1 MLWVA
6 GIVLALANFVAVL
19 NMTIANVTVPNI
31 AGALGAG
38 SSQGTWVITSYA
50 VAEAITV
57 PLTGWL
63 AGRFGAVRLFCISV
77 VLFGAFSLLCGM
89 STSLGMLLGM
99 RVLQGMAGGP
109 LLALSQTLLLRI
121 FPKKQ
126 SMQAMGLWAMTTLL
140 APVVGPVL
148 GGWLC
153 DNYSWP
159 WVFFINVPMALAFG
173 VIAWGL
179 LKRYQDPAVIKPVD
193 KIGMLLLIIWVA
205 ALQIMLDEGKDKDWF
220 SSMEIRVLAIT
231 AVIGFISFLIWEL
244 TEKNPIVDL
253 RVFRHRGFSSCMLVL
268 ALAFGVIAWGLL
280 KRYQDRA
287 VIKPVD
293 KTGMLLLIVWV
304 AALQIMLDE
313 GKDKDW
319 FSSMEIRV
327 LAITAVIGFISFV
340 IWELT
345 EKNPIVDLRVFR
357 HRGFSSCMLVLAL
370 AFGAFFGINVLTPQ
384 WLQYN
389 MGYTTTWAGMVVA
402 WGGVLSVVFS
412 PIAAKL
418 GNRVDPRLLIFV
430 GCLWLGLVTFWRGY
444 ATPDMSYWTICLP
457 LFFMG
462 VGMPLYYVPLTGLA
476 MGSVNE
482 EETASAA
489 GLMNFVRTIAG
500 AIATSLVTTSW
511 QNRSI
516 IAHAKL
522 TDIVDPTGQVA
533 SMLPP
538 GLSGQMVR
546 EMLNN
551 LVTSQSLMLATNG
564 LMMVIGAVFII
575 ASVSIVL
582 APKPARFV
590 DGASVGH

>member
-1 MLWVA
+1 MSAVAVGHSEQPPLEGLMLWV
-6 GIVLALANFVAVL
+6 GGVVLALANFVAVL
-19 NMTIANVTVPNI
+19 NMTIANVTVPNM

-63 AGRFGAVRLFCISV
+63 SARFGAVRVFTLAVF
-77 VLFGAFSLLCGM
+77 LFGAFSLLCGL
-89 STSLGMLLGM
+89 STTLPMLLGM

-121 FPKKQ
+121 FPKEQ

-153 DNYSWP
+153 DNYSWS
-159 WVFFINVPMALAFG
+159 WVFLINVPMALLFG
-173 VIAWGL
+173 VIAWVL
-179 LKRYQDPAVIKPVD
+179 LKRYQEPAVKKPVD
-193 KIGMLLLIIWVA
+193 KIGMLLLVIWVA
-205 ALQIMLDEGKDKDWF
+205 ALQVMLDEGKDLDWF
-220 SSMEIRVLAIT
+220 SSLEIRVLAII
-231 AVIGFISFLIWEL
+231 AVIGFLSFLIWEL
-244 TEKNPIVDL
+244 TEQYPIVDL
-253 RVFRHRGFSSCMLVL
+253 RVFRHRGFASCMV
-268 ALAFGVIAWGLL
+268 
-280 KRYQDRA
+280 
-287 VIKPVD
+287 
-293 KTGMLLLIVWV
+293 
-304 AALQIMLDE
+304 
-313 GKDKDW
+313 
-319 FSSMEIRV
+319 
-327 LAITAVIGFISFV
+327 
-340 IWELT
+340 
-345 EKNPIVDLRVFR
+345 
-357 HRGFSSCMLVLAL
+357 VLAL

-389 MGYTTTWAGMVVA
+389 MGYTTTWAGLVVA
-402 WGGVLSVVFS
+402 WGGVLSVAFS

-418 GNRVDPRLLIFV
+418 ANRVDPRLLIFI
-430 GCLWLGLVTFWRGY
+430 GCLWLGLDVLWRSVG
-444 ATPDMSYWTICLP
+444 TSEMSYWVICIP

-462 VGMPLYYVPLTGLA
+462 VGMPMYYVPLTGLA

-489 GLMNFVRTIAG
+489 GLMNFVRTISG

-522 TDIVDPTGQVA
+522 ADIVDPTGQVA
-533 SMLPP
+533 SMLPA
-538 GLSGQMVR
+538 GSNGQMVR
-546 EMLNN
+546 EMLNS
-551 LVTSQSLMLATNG
+551 LVTRESLMLATNG

-582 APKPARFV
+582 APKAARAV
-590 DGASVGH
+590 DAASIGH

>member
-1 MLWVA
+1 MSNLPTDPKHPPSLQGGMLWVA

-63 AGRFGAVRLFCISV
+63 AGRFGAVRLFCIAV
-77 VLFGAFSLLCGM
+77 VLFGVFSLLCGM

-121 FPKKQ
+121 FPKEQ

-153 DNYSWP
+153 DNYTWS
-159 WVFFINVPMALAFG
+159 WVFFINVPMAFAFG

-220 SSMEIRVLAIT
+220 SSMEIRVLAAI
-231 AVIGFISFLIWEL
+231 AVIGF
-244 TEKNPIVDL
+244 
-253 RVFRHRGFSSCMLVL
+253 
-268 ALAFGVIAWGLL
+268 LAF
-280 KRYQDRA
+280 R
-287 VIKPVD
+287 
-293 KTGMLLLIVWV
+293 
-304 AALQIMLDE
+304 
-313 GKDKDW
+313 
-319 FSSMEIRV
+319 
-327 LAITAVIGFISFV
+327 
-340 IWELT
+340 
-345 EKNPIVDLRVFR
+345 
-357 HRGFSSCMLVLAL
+357 
-370 AFGAFFGINVLTPQ
+370 AFFGINVLTPQ

-389 MGYTTTWAGMVVA
+389 MGYTTTWAGLVVA
-402 WGGVLSVVFS
+402 WGGLLSVVFS

-418 GNRVDPRLLIFV
+418 ANRVDPRLLIFI
-430 GCLWLGLVTFWRGY
+430 GCLWLGLDTFWRAY
-444 ATPDMSYWTICLP
+444 ATSDMSYWLICVP

-462 VGMPLYYVPLTGLA
+462 VGMPMYYVPLTGLA

-489 GLMNFVRTIAG
+489 GLMNFVRTISG

-522 TDIVDPTGQVA
+522 ADIVDPTGQTA

-538 GLSGQMVR
+538 GSNGQMVR

-551 LVTSQSLMLATNG
+551 LVTRESLMLATNG
-564 LMMVIGAVFII
+564 LMLVIGAVFVV
-575 ASVSIVL
+575 ASISIVL
-582 APKPARFV
+582 APKAAR
-590 DGASVGH
+590 A

>member
-1 MLWVA
+1 MSKLSMDLEHPSPLEGGMLWVG

-63 AGRFGAVRLFCISV
+63 SGRFGAVRLFCVSV
-77 VLFGAFSLLCGM
+77 VLFGFFSLLCGM

-121 FPKKQ
+121 FPKEQ

-159 WVFFINVPMALAFG
+159 WVFLINVPMALLFG
-173 VIAWGL
+173 LIAWVL

-193 KIGMLLLIIWVA
+193 KIGMLLLVIWVA

-268 ALAFGVIAWGLL
+268 ALAFG
-280 KRYQDRA
+280 
-287 VIKPVD
+287 
-293 KTGMLLLIVWV
+293 
-304 AALQIMLDE
+304 
-313 GKDKDW
+313 
-319 FSSMEIRV
+319 
-327 LAITAVIGFISFV
+327 
-340 IWELT
+340 
-345 EKNPIVDLRVFR
+345 
-357 HRGFSSCMLVLAL
+357 
-370 AFGAFFGINVLTPQ
+370 AFFGLNVLTPQ

-389 MGYTTTWAGMVVA
+389 MGYTTTWAGLVVA
-402 WGGVLSVVFS
+402 WGGLLSVVFS

-418 GNRVDPRLLIFV
+418 ANRVDPRVLIFI
-430 GCLWLGLVTFWRGY
+430 GCLWLGLDTFWRAY
-444 ATPDMSYWTICLP
+444 ATSDMSYWVICIP

-462 VGMPLYYVPLTGLA
+462 VGMPMYYVPLTGLA
-476 MGSVNE
+476 MGSVKE

-489 GLMNFVRTIAG
+489 GLMNFVRTISG
-500 AIATSLVTTSW
+500 AIATSLVTTFW

-516 IAHAKL
+516 VAHAEL
-522 TDIVDPTGQVA
+522 ANVVDPTGQVA
-533 SMLPP
+533 ATLPP
-538 GLSGQMVR
+538 GTTGQFAR

-551 LVTSQSLMLATNG
+551 LVTSQSLMLATNS
-564 LMMVIGAVFII
+564 LMIVIGIIFIV

-582 APKPARFV
+582 APRATRTV
-590 DGASVGH
+590 DAASVGH

>member
-1 MLWVA
+1 MTHPAIDSKDPPSLEGGMLWTA
-6 GIVLALANFVAVL
+6 GIVLALSNFVAVL

-63 AGRFGAVRLFCISV
+63 SGRFGAVRLFCIAV
-77 VLFGAFSLLCGM
+77 VLFGFCSLLCGL
-89 STSLGMLLGM
+89 STSLP
-99 RVLQGMAGGP
+99 GGP
-109 LLALSQTLLLRI
+109 LMALSQTLLLRI
-121 FPKKQ
+121 FPKRQ

-153 DNYSWP
+153 DNYSWS
-159 WVFFINVPMALAFG
+159 WVFLINVPMALLFG
-173 VIAWGL
+173 AIAWAL
-179 LKRYQDPAVIKPVD
+179 LKRYQDPEVIKPVD
-193 KIGMLLLIIWVA
+193 KIGMLLLIVWVA

-268 ALAFGVIAWGLL
+268 ALAFG
-280 KRYQDRA
+280 
-287 VIKPVD
+287 
-293 KTGMLLLIVWV
+293 
-304 AALQIMLDE
+304 
-313 GKDKDW
+313 
-319 FSSMEIRV
+319 
-327 LAITAVIGFISFV
+327 
-340 IWELT
+340 
-345 EKNPIVDLRVFR
+345 
-357 HRGFSSCMLVLAL
+357 
-370 AFGAFFGINVLTPQ
+370 AFFGLNVLTPQ

-389 MGYTTTWAGMVVA
+389 MGYTTTWAGLVVA

-418 GNRVDPRLLIFV
+418 ANRIDPRILIFI
-430 GCLWLGLVTFWRGY
+430 GCAWLGLDTFWRAY
-444 ATPDMSYWTICLP
+444 ATSDMSYWVIVIP

-462 VGMPLYYVPLTGLA
+462 VGMPMYYVPLTGLA
-476 MGSVNE
+476 MGSVRE

-489 GLMNFVRTIAG
+489 GLMNFVRTISG

-511 QNRSI
+511 QNRTI

-522 TDIVDPTGQVA
+522 ANVVDPTGQLA
-533 SMLPP
+533 GSLPP
-538 GLSGQMVR
+538 GTTGQMVR
-546 EMLNN
+546 EMFNN

-564 LMMVIGAVFII
+564 LMMVIAVVFVAASI
-575 ASVSIVL
+575 AIVL
-582 APKPARFV
+582 APKAARTV
-590 DGASVGH
+590 DPASVGH

>member
-1 MLWVA
+1 MTSLPLDPKQPPALEGGMLWGA
-6 GIVLALANFVAVL
+6 AIVLALANFVAVL

-38 SSQGTWVITSYA
+38 SSQGTWVITAYA

-63 AGRFGAVRLFCISV
+63 SSRFGAVRVFSLSV
-77 VLFGAFSLLCGM
+77 LLFGLFSLLCGM

-121 FPKKQ
+121 FPKEK

-153 DNYSWP
+153 DNYTWS
-159 WVFFINVPMALAFG
+159 WVFFINVPMALMFG

-179 LKRYQDPAVIKPVD
+179 LKRYEEPAVVKPVD

-205 ALQIMLDEGKDKDWF
+205 ALQIMLDEGKDLDWF
-220 SSMEIRVLAIT
+220 SSLEIRILAIV
-231 AVIGFISFLIWEL
+231 AALGFVSFVIWEL
-244 TEKNPIVDL
+244 TEKYPIVDL
-253 RVFRHRGFSSCMLVL
+253 RVFRHRGFASCM
-268 ALAFGVIAWGLL
+268 F
-280 KRYQDRA
+280 
-287 VIKPVD
+287 
-293 KTGMLLLIVWV
+293 
-304 AALQIMLDE
+304 
-313 GKDKDW
+313 
-319 FSSMEIRV
+319 
-327 LAITAVIGFISFV
+327 
-340 IWELT
+340 
-345 EKNPIVDLRVFR
+345 
-357 HRGFSSCMLVLAL
+357 VLAL
-370 AFGAFFGINVLTPQ
+370 AFGAFFGINVLTPL

-389 MGYTTTWAGMVVA
+389 MGYNTTWAGLVVA
-402 WGGVLSVVFS
+402 WGGLLSVVFS

-418 GNRVDPRLLIFV
+418 SNRLDPRILIFL
-430 GCLWLGLVTFWRGY
+430 GTLWLGIDTLWRAG
-444 ATPDMSYWTICLP
+444 ATSDMSYWLICVP

-462 VGMPLYYVPLTGLA
+462 VGMPMYYVPLTGLA

-489 GLMNFVRTIAG
+489 GLMNFVRTISG

-516 IAHAKL
+516 VAHAEL
-522 TDIVDPTGQVA
+522 TNVVDPTGQIA
-533 SMLPP
+533 ATLPA
-538 GLSGQMVR
+538 GTIGQFGR
-546 EMLNN
+546 EMFNY
-551 LVTSQSLMLATNG
+551 LVTSQSLLLATNG
-564 LMMVIGAVFII
+564 LMVVIGIVFVI
-575 ASVSIVL
+575 ASISIVL
-582 APKPARFV
+582 APKAARAV
-590 DGASVGH
+590 DAASVGH

>member
-1 MLWVA
+1 MSTVAMDVKHAPPLEGALLWVA
-6 GIVLALANFVAVL
+6 AIVLALANFVAVL

-63 AGRFGAVRLFCISV
+63 SGRFGAVRLFCLSV
-77 VLFGAFSLLCGM
+77 VLFGIFSLLCGM
-89 STSLGMLLGM
+89 STSLFMLLGM

-109 LLALSQTLLLRI
+109 LMALSQTLLLRI
-121 FPKKQ
+121 FPKEQ

-153 DNYSWP
+153 DNYNWS

-173 VIAWGL
+173 VIAWSL
-179 LKRYQDPAVIKPVD
+179 LKQHQDPTVRKPID
-193 KIGMLLLIIWVA
+193 KIGMMLLVIWVA

-220 SSMEIRVLAIT
+220 SSMEIRVLAII
-231 AVIGFISFLIWEL
+231 AVIGFIAFLIWEL
-244 TEKNPIVDL
+244 TEKDPVVDL

-268 ALAFGVIAWGLL
+268 G
-280 KRYQDRA
+280 
-287 VIKPVD
+287 
-293 KTGMLLLIVWV
+293 
-304 AALQIMLDE
+304 
-313 GKDKDW
+313 
-319 FSSMEIRV
+319 
-327 LAITAVIGFISFV
+327 
-340 IWELT
+340 
-345 EKNPIVDLRVFR
+345 
-357 HRGFSSCMLVLAL
+357 L
-370 AFGAFFGINVLTPQ
+370 AFGAFFGLNVLTPE

-402 WGGVLSVVFS
+402 WGGLLSVLFS

-418 GNRVDPRLLIFV
+418 ANRIDPRLLIFV
-430 GCLWLGLVTFWRGY
+430 GCLWLGLDTFWRAY
-444 ATPDMSYWTICLP
+444 ATPDMSYLLICIP
-457 LFFMG
+457 MFFMG
-462 VGMPLYYVPLTGLA
+462 VGMPMYYVPLTGLA

-489 GLMNFVRTIAG
+489 GLMNFVRTMSG
-500 AIATSLVTTSW
+500 AVATSLVTTSW

-522 TDIVDPTGQVA
+522 ADIVDPTGQVA
-533 SMLPP
+533 QMVDPAGRGASLLPP
-538 GLSGQMVR
+538 GISGQMVR
-546 EMLNN
+546 EMFNN

-564 LMMVIGAVFII
+564 LMMVIGAIFII

-582 APKPARFV
+582 APKAARAV
-590 DGASVGH
+590 DAASVGH

>member
-1 MLWVA
+1 MNLRPIRFESDCQWMSRSTCAATRSNSHRPPRQLVATHKRSLQQLLKGPIMSKLSMEPKHPSPLQGGMLWVG

-63 AGRFGAVRLFCISV
+63 SQRFGAVRVFILAVF
-77 VLFGAFSLLCGM
+77 LFGVFSLLCGM
-89 STSLGMLLGM
+89 STTLPMLLGT

-109 LLALSQTLLLRI
+109 LMALSQTLLLRI
-121 FPKKQ
+121 FPKRQ

-153 DNYSWP
+153 DNYSWS
-159 WVFFINVPMALAFG
+159 WVFLINVPMALLFG
-173 VIAWGL
+173 AIAWAL
-179 LKRYQDPAVIKPVD
+179 LKRYQDPEVIKPVD
-193 KIGMLLLIIWVA
+193 KI
-205 ALQIMLDEGKDKDWF
+205 
-220 SSMEIRVLAIT
+220 
-231 AVIGFISFLIWEL
+231 
-244 TEKNPIVDL
+244 
-253 RVFRHRGFSSCMLVL
+253 
-268 ALAFGVIAWGLL
+268 
-280 KRYQDRA
+280 
-287 VIKPVD
+287 
-293 KTGMLLLIVWV
+293 GMLLLIVWV

-313 GKDKDW
+313 GKDLDW
-319 FSSMEIRV
+319 FSSTEICV
-327 LAITAVIGFISFV
+327 LAIVAVIGFVSFL

-345 EKNPIVDLRVFR
+345 EEYPIVDLRVFR

-384 WLQYN
+384 WLVYN
-389 MGYTTTWAGMVVA
+389 MGYTTTWAGLVVA

-418 GNRVDPRLLIFV
+418 ANRVDPRILIFI
-430 GCLWLGLVTFWRGY
+430 GCAWLGLDTFWRAY
-444 ATPDMSYWTICLP
+444 ATSDMSYWVIVIP

-462 VGMPLYYVPLTGLA
+462 VGMPMYYVPLTGLA
-476 MGSVNE
+476 MGSVKE

-489 GLMNFVRTIAG
+489 GLMNFVRTISG

-511 QNRSI
+511 QNRTI

-522 TDIVDPTGQVA
+522 ANVVDPNGQLAASLSPGTTGQ
-533 SMLPP
+533 L
-538 GLSGQMVR
+538 VR
-546 EMLNN
+546 EMFNN
-551 LVTSQSLMLATNG
+551 LVTSQSLTLATNG
-564 LMMVIGAVFII
+564 LMMVIAVVFLAASI
-575 ASVSIVL
+575 AIVL
-582 APKPARFV
+582 APKAARTV
-590 DGASVGH
+590 DPASVGH

>member
-19 NMTIANVTVPNI
+19 NMTIANVTVPDI

-63 AGRFGAVRLFCISV
+63 ALRFGAVRLFCISV
-77 VLFGAFSLLCGM
+77 VLFGVFSLFCGM

-121 FPKKQ
+121 FPKEK

-159 WVFFINVPMALAFG
+159 WVFMINVPMALLFG
-173 VIAWGL
+173 AIAWTL

-231 AVIGFISFLIWEL
+231 AVIGFLSFL
-244 TEKNPIVDL
+244 
-253 RVFRHRGFSSCMLVL
+253 
-268 ALAFGVIAWGLL
+268 
-280 KRYQDRA
+280 
-287 VIKPVD
+287 
-293 KTGMLLLIVWV
+293 
-304 AALQIMLDE
+304 
-313 GKDKDW
+313 
-319 FSSMEIRV
+319 
-327 LAITAVIGFISFV
+327 

-370 AFGAFFGINVLTPQ
+370 AFGAFFGLNVLTPQ

-389 MGYTTTWAGMVVA
+389 MGYTTTWAGLVVA
-402 WGGVLSVVFS
+402 WGGLLSVVFS

-418 GNRVDPRLLIFV
+418 ANRVDPRRLIFM
-430 GCLWLGLVTFWRGY
+430 GCLWLGLVTFWR
-444 ATPDMSYWTICLP
+444 AHASADMSYLVICIP

-462 VGMPLYYVPLTGLA
+462 VGMPMYYVPLTGLA

-516 IAHAKL
+516 IAHSKL
-522 TDIVDPTGQVA
+522 ADIVDPTGQVA

-538 GLSGQMVR
+538 GLNGQRVR
-546 EMLNN
+546 EMLND

-564 LMMVIGAVFII
+564 LMLVIGALFII
-575 ASVSIVL
+575 AAISIVL
-582 APKPARFV
+582 APKAARAV
-590 DGASVGH
+590 DAASVGH

>member
-1 MLWVA
+1 MSNHPMEPKHLPSLQGGMLWAA

-63 AGRFGAVRLFCISV
+63 SGRFGAVRLFCISV

-121 FPKKQ
+121 FPKEQ

-153 DNYSWP
+153 DNYTWS

-231 AVIGFISFLIWEL
+231 AVTGF
-244 TEKNPIVDL
+244 
-253 RVFRHRGFSSCMLVL
+253 
-268 ALAFGVIAWGLL
+268 LAFL
-280 KRYQDRA
+280 
-287 VIKPVD
+287 
-293 KTGMLLLIVWV
+293 
-304 AALQIMLDE
+304 
-313 GKDKDW
+313 
-319 FSSMEIRV
+319 
-327 LAITAVIGFISFV
+327 

-370 AFGAFFGINVLTPQ
+370 AFGAFFGLNVLTPQ

-402 WGGVLSVVFS
+402 WGGLLSVVFS

-418 GNRVDPRLLIFV
+418 ANRVDPRMLILI
-430 GCLWLGLVTFWRGY
+430 GCLWLGLDTFWRAH
-444 ATPDMSYWTICLP
+444 ATSDMSYLLICVP

-462 VGMPLYYVPLTGLA
+462 VGMPMYYVPLTGLA
-476 MGSVNE
+476 MGSVDE

-489 GLMNFVRTIAG
+489 GLMNFVRTISG

-516 IAHAKL
+516 IAHDKL
-522 TDIVDPTGQVA
+522 SSIVDPTGQVA

-564 LMMVIGAVFII
+564 LMLVIGAIFIV

-582 APKPARFV
+582 APKAARAV
-590 DGASVGH
+590 DAASVGH

>member
-1 MLWVA
+1 MSNLSTESKHPPPLEGGMLWVG

-63 AGRFGAVRLFCISV
+63 SGRFGAVRLFCISV
-77 VLFGAFSLLCGM
+77 ALFGVFSLLCGM

-121 FPKKQ
+121 FPKEQ

-159 WVFFINVPMALAFG
+159 WVFLINVPMAFLFG
-173 VIAWGL
+173 LIAWML
-179 LKRYQDPAVIKPVD
+179 LKRYRDPAVIKPVD
-193 KIGMLLLIIWVA
+193 KIGMLLLVIWVA

-220 SSMEIRVLAIT
+220 SSLEIRVLAIT
-231 AVIGFISFLIWEL
+231 AVIGFLSFL
-244 TEKNPIVDL
+244 
-253 RVFRHRGFSSCMLVL
+253 
-268 ALAFGVIAWGLL
+268 
-280 KRYQDRA
+280 
-287 VIKPVD
+287 
-293 KTGMLLLIVWV
+293 
-304 AALQIMLDE
+304 
-313 GKDKDW
+313 
-319 FSSMEIRV
+319 
-327 LAITAVIGFISFV
+327 

-370 AFGAFFGINVLTPQ
+370 AFGAFFGLNVLTPQ

-389 MGYTTTWAGMVVA
+389 MGYTTTWAGLVVA

-418 GNRVDPRLLIFV
+418 ANRVDPRVLIFI
-430 GCLWLGLVTFWRGY
+430 GCLWLGLDTFWRAY
-444 ATPDMSYWTICLP
+444 ATSDMSYWVICIP

-462 VGMPLYYVPLTGLA
+462 VGMPMYYVPLTGLA
-476 MGSVNE
+476 MGSVKE

-489 GLMNFVRTIAG
+489 GLMNFVRTISG
-500 AIATSLVTTSW
+500 AIATSLVTTCW

-533 SMLPP
+533 SMLPS

-551 LVTSQSLMLATNG
+551 LVSSQSLMLATNG
-564 LMMVIGAVFII
+564 LMLIIGAVFLI

-582 APKPARFV
+582 APKAARAV
-590 DGASVGH
+590 DAASVGH

>member
-1 MLWVA
+1 MTHAAIDPKNPPPLEGGMLWTA
-6 GIVLALANFVAVL
+6 GIVLALSNFVAVL

-63 AGRFGAVRLFCISV
+63 SGRFGAVRLFCLSV
-77 VLFGAFSLLCGM
+77 VLFGLCSLLCGL
-89 STSLGMLLGM
+89 STSLPMLLGM

-109 LLALSQTLLLRI
+109 LMALSQTLLLRI
-121 FPKKQ
+121 FPKQQ

-153 DNYSWP
+153 DQYSWS
-159 WVFFINVPMALAFG
+159 WVFMINVPMALLFG
-173 VIAWGL
+173 VVAWFM
-179 LKRYQDPAVIKPVD
+179 LKRYHQPPIINPVD
-193 KIGMLLLIIWVA
+193 RIGMLLLV
-205 ALQIMLDEGKDKDWF
+205 
-220 SSMEIRVLAIT
+220 
-231 AVIGFISFLIWEL
+231 
-244 TEKNPIVDL
+244 
-253 RVFRHRGFSSCMLVL
+253 
-268 ALAFGVIAWGLL
+268 
-280 KRYQDRA
+280 
-287 VIKPVD
+287 
-293 KTGMLLLIVWV
+293 VWV

-313 GKDKDW
+313 GKDLDW
-319 FSSMEIRV
+319 FSSTEIRV
-327 LAITAVIGFISFV
+327 LAVVAAIGFLSFL

-345 EKNPIVDLRVFR
+345 EEHPIVDLRIFR

-384 WLQYN
+384 WLSYN
-389 MGYTTTWAGMVVA
+389 MGYTTTWAGLVVA
-402 WGGVLSVVFS
+402 WGGLLSVVFS

-418 GNRVDPRLLIFV
+418 ANRIDPRVLIFI
-430 GCLWLGLVTFWRGY
+430 GCLWLGIDTFWRSI
-444 ATPDMSYWTICLP
+444 ADTDMSYWMIVVP

-462 VGMPLYYVPLTGLA
+462 VGMPMYYVPLTGLA
-476 MGSVNE
+476 MGSVKE

-489 GLMNFVRTIAG
+489 GLMNFVRTISG

-511 QNRSI
+511 QNRTI

-522 TDIVDPTGQVA
+522 ADVVVSA
-533 SMLPP
+533 SPPGMLPP
-538 GLSGQMVR
+538 GIDGQIAR

-551 LVTSQSLMLATNG
+551 LVTGQSLMLATNG
-564 LMMVIGAVFII
+564 LMMVIAIVFITASI
-575 ASVSIVL
+575 AIVL
-582 APKPARFV
+582 APKAARAV
-590 DGASVGH
+590 DAASVGH

>member
-1 MLWVA
+1 MSNLSMAPKHPPALEGGMLWVA

-77 VLFGAFSLLCGM
+77 LLFGAFSLLCGM

-121 FPKKQ
+121 FPKEQ

-159 WVFFINVPMALAFG
+159 WVFLINVPMALLFG
-173 VIAWGL
+173 LIAWVL
-179 LKRYQDPAVIKPVD
+179 LKRFQDPAVVKPVD

-268 ALAFGVIAWGLL
+268 ALAFG
-280 KRYQDRA
+280 
-287 VIKPVD
+287 
-293 KTGMLLLIVWV
+293 
-304 AALQIMLDE
+304 
-313 GKDKDW
+313 
-319 FSSMEIRV
+319 
-327 LAITAVIGFISFV
+327 
-340 IWELT
+340 
-345 EKNPIVDLRVFR
+345 
-357 HRGFSSCMLVLAL
+357 
-370 AFGAFFGINVLTPQ
+370 AFFGLNVLTPQ

-389 MGYTTTWAGMVVA
+389 MGYTTTWAGLVVA
-402 WGGVLSVVFS
+402 WGGLLSVVFS

-418 GNRVDPRLLIFV
+418 ANRVDPRMLIFI
-430 GCLWLGLVTFWRGY
+430 GCLWLGLDTFWRAY
-444 ATPDMSYWTICLP
+444 ATSDMSYWVICIP

-462 VGMPLYYVPLTGLA
+462 VGMPMYYVPLTGLA

-489 GLMNFVRTIAG
+489 GLMNFVRTISG

-522 TDIVDPTGQVA
+522 ADIVDPSGQVT
-533 SMLPP
+533 STLPP

-564 LMMVIGAVFII
+564 LMLVVGAIFII
-575 ASVSIVL
+575 ASISIVL
-582 APKPARFV
+582 APKAARAV
-590 DGASVGH
+590 DAASVGH

>member
-1 MLWVA
+1 MTHPAIDSKDPPSLEGGMLWTA
-6 GIVLALANFVAVL
+6 GIVLALSNFVAVL

-50 VAEAITV
+50 VSEAIAV

-63 AGRFGAVRLFCISV
+63 SGRFGAVRLFCIAV
-77 VLFGAFSLLCGM
+77 VLFGLCSLLCGL
-89 STSLGMLLGM
+89 STSMPMLLGM

-109 LLALSQTLLLRI
+109 LMALSQTLLLRI
-121 FPKKQ
+121 FPKRQ

-153 DNYSWP
+153 DQYSWG
-159 WVFFINVPMALAFG
+159 WVFLINVPMALIFG
-173 VIAWGL
+173 VIAWFM
-179 LKRYQDPAVIKPVD
+179 LKRFRDPAVVKPVD
-193 KIGMLLLIIWVA
+193 KIGMLLLIVCVA
-205 ALQIMLDEGKDKDWF
+205 ALQIMLDEGKDFDWF
-220 SSMEIRVLAIT
+220 SSTEIRVLAIT
-231 AVIGFISFLIWEL
+231 AVIGFFSFLIWEL
-244 TEKNPIVDL
+244 TEE
-253 RVFRHRGFSSCMLVL
+253 
-268 ALAFGVIAWGLL
+268 
-280 KRYQDRA
+280 Y
-287 VIKPVD
+287 
-293 KTGMLLLIVWV
+293 
-304 AALQIMLDE
+304 
-313 GKDKDW
+313 
-319 FSSMEIRV
+319 
-327 LAITAVIGFISFV
+327 
-340 IWELT
+340 
-345 EKNPIVDLRVFR
+345 PIVDLRVFR

-384 WLQYN
+384 WLVYN
-389 MGYTTTWAGMVVA
+389 MGYTTTWAGLVVA

-418 GNRVDPRLLIFV
+418 ANSVDPRRLIFM
-430 GCLWLGLVTFWRGY
+430 GCLWLGLITFWR
-444 ATPDMSYWTICLP
+444 AHASVDMSYLVICIP
-457 LFFMG
+457 LFFIG
-462 VGMPLYYVPLTGLA
+462 LGMPMYYVPLTGLA

-489 GLMNFVRTIAG
+489 GLMNFVRTISG

-516 IAHAKL
+516 IAHARL

-582 APKPARFV
+582 APKAARAV
-590 DGASVGH
+590 DAASVGHFISCE

>member
-231 AVIGFISFLIWEL
+231 AVIGFISF
-244 TEKNPIVDL
+244 
-253 RVFRHRGFSSCMLVL
+253 
-268 ALAFGVIAWGLL
+268 
-280 KRYQDRA
+280 
-287 VIKPVD
+287 
-293 KTGMLLLIVWV
+293 
-304 AALQIMLDE
+304 
-313 GKDKDW
+313 
-319 FSSMEIRV
+319 
-327 LAITAVIGFISFV
+327 V

-522 TDIVDPTGQVA
+522 ADIVDPSGQVA

>member
-1 MLWVA
+1 MSNHPMDVKHAPPLEGAMLWVA
-6 GIVLALANFVAVL
+6 AIVLALANFVAVL

-63 AGRFGAVRLFCISV
+63 SGRFGAVRLFCLSV
-77 VLFGAFSLLCGM
+77 VLFGIFSLLCGM
-89 STSLGMLLGM
+89 STSLFMLLGM

-109 LLALSQTLLLRI
+109 LMALSQTLLLRI
-121 FPKKQ
+121 FPKQQ

-153 DNYSWP
+153 DNYNWS

-173 VIAWGL
+173 VIAWTL
-179 LKRYQDPAVIKPVD
+179 LKSHQDPTVRRPID
-193 KIGMLLLIIWVA
+193 RIGMVLLVIWVA

-220 SSMEIRVLAIT
+220 SSMEIRVLAGI
-231 AVIGFISFLIWEL
+231 AIIGFIAFLIWEL
-244 TEKNPIVDL
+244 TEKDPVVDL

-268 ALAFGVIAWGLL
+268 G
-280 KRYQDRA
+280 
-287 VIKPVD
+287 
-293 KTGMLLLIVWV
+293 
-304 AALQIMLDE
+304 
-313 GKDKDW
+313 
-319 FSSMEIRV
+319 
-327 LAITAVIGFISFV
+327 
-340 IWELT
+340 
-345 EKNPIVDLRVFR
+345 
-357 HRGFSSCMLVLAL
+357 L
-370 AFGAFFGINVLTPQ
+370 AFGAFFGLNVLTPE

-389 MGYTTTWAGMVVA
+389 LGYTTTWAGLVVA

-418 GNRVDPRLLIFV
+418 ANRIDPRKLIFF
-430 GCLWLGLVTFWRGY
+430 GCLWLGLVTFWRAY
-444 ATPDMSYWTICLP
+444 ATPDMSYLLICIP
-457 LFFMG
+457 MFFMG
-462 VGMPLYYVPLTGLA
+462 VGMPMYYVPLTGLA

-489 GLMNFVRTIAG
+489 GLMNFVRTLSG
-500 AIATSLVTTSW
+500 AVATSLVTTSW

-522 TDIVDPTGQVA
+522 ADIVDPTGQVGQMVDPAGRGA
-533 SMLPP
+533 SLLPP
-538 GLSGQMVR
+538 GISGQMVR
-546 EMLNN
+546 EMFNN

-564 LMMVIGAVFII
+564 LMMVIGAIFIV

-582 APKPARFV
+582 APKAARAV
-590 DGASVGH
+590 DAASVGH